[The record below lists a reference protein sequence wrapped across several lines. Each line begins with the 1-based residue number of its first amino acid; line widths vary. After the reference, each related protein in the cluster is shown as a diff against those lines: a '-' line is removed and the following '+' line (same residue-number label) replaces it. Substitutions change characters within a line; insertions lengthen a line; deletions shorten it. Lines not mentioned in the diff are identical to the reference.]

1 MKKQHVFLA
10 LITTGLLSCGG
21 NKSDNEN
28 VHGLVGESSDFEE
41 VAAEDAG
48 YYEPVDEA
56 TQESYKNVSGSG
68 VGTISEFDLAN
79 TTNYFVSNDATSS
92 NAKNNDSKVDAKRTN
107 DKIIRTA
114 DIGLELDDF
123 EKQQHH
129 FTDLVKKFNGYI
141 SNENERS
148 SSSRVSNTITIR
160 LPNKFFDDCIKEAL
174 EGEGI
179 ANIDY
184 KRVNAIDVGE
194 EYTDVVSRIKTKKAV
209 EQRYLDI
216 LKQAKA
222 IKDILEVEEKLRVI
236 REEIESKQ
244 GRLRYL
250 QDRISYSTINLFIYQ
265 DFEYDAP
272 KSNKPT
278 FWGKMSNAADSGWN
292 AILSFIL
299 FLVYIWPIILLLAF
313 VIVAWRKKWFIF
325 KKRQ

>member
-1 MKKQHVFLA
+1 MKKQY
-10 LITTGLLSCGG
+10 LIVAAFFITLWGCKD
-21 NKSDNEN
+21 NKSSRAD
-28 VHGLVGESSDFEE
+28 GLVGESSDFEE

-48 YYEPVDEA
+48 YYEPVDET

-68 VGTISEFDLAN
+68 VGTIGEIELAN
-79 TTNYFVSNDATSS
+79 TTSYFAANDATSS
-92 NAKNNDSKVDAKRTN
+92 NAQNNDSKVDAKRTN

-129 FTDLVKKFNGYI
+129 FTDLVKKFDGYV

-160 LPNKFFDDCIKEAL
+160 LPNKYFDDYIKEAL

-179 ANIDY
+179 MNIDY

-216 LKQAKA
+216 LKQAKE

-278 FWGKMSNAADSGWN
+278 FWGKMTNAADSGWN

-299 FLVYIWPIILLLAF
+299 FLVYIWPIILLLGF
-313 VIVAWRKKWFIF
+313 VVLAWRKKWFIF